1 MQSESLASCDSLGLN
16 PLSEKQASLAVQV
29 SRFMCHIDFAIHY
42 GTSPTFEQVTCN
54 IKYKSLINFKTA
66 GFVQKILASLDILC
80 KQYSRA
86 GKTVIAVDVLECR
99 VLGPECFCILKII
112 LFAGL

>member
-1 MQSESLASCDSLGLN
+1 
-16 PLSEKQASLAVQV
+16 
-29 SRFMCHIDFAIHY
+29 MCHIDFAIHY
-42 GTSPTFEQVTCN
+42 GTSPTFEQVFYILCACN

-99 VLGPECFCILKII
+99 VLGLECFCMLKIN

>member
-1 MQSESLASCDSLGLN
+1 
-16 PLSEKQASLAVQV
+16 
-29 SRFMCHIDFAIHY
+29 MCHIDFAFHY
-42 GTSPTFEQVTCN
+42 GTSPTFEQVACN

-86 GKTVIAVDVLECR
+86 GKTVIAVDVLECG
-99 VLGPECFCILKII
+99 VLGLECFCMLKIN

>member
-1 MQSESLASCDSLGLN
+1 VAHRGCYPVDFQAFKADRATLLAGRET
-16 PLSEKQASLAVQV
+16 PAVSAYPSTRQTYTHQ
-29 SRFMCHIDFAIHY
+29 FHLTAFAAL
-42 GTSPTFEQVTCN
+42 TLTLT
-54 IKYKSLINFKTA
+54 LINFKTE

-86 GKTVIAVDVLECR
+86 GKTVIAVVVLEYG
-99 VLGPECFCILKII
+99 VLGLECFCMLKIN